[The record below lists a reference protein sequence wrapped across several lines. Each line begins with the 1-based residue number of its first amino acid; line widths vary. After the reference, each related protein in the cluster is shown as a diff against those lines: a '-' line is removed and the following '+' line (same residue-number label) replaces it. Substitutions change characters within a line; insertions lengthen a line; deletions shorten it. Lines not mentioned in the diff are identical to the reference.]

1 MKTGILKLAVVIA
14 LAVSGISFAGEK
26 EELTLKVQ
34 LGQERLARIEAQSI
48 ILQRDY
54 EATKAAYQ
62 TDNSALQKIVD
73 AEKKVADKDVKN
85 EKR

>member
-1 MKTGILKLAVVIA
+1 MKTAA
-14 LAVSGISFAGEK
+14 LALVLVVVLGLSGISFAGEK

-54 EATKAAYQ
+54 EATKAGFE
-62 TDNSALQKIVD
+62 TDNAALKNILD
-73 AEKKVADKDVKN
+73 AEKAKEKDAKVKK
-85 EKR
+85 

>member
-1 MKTGILKLAVVIA
+1 MKKLALTLVLV
-14 LAVSGISFAGEK
+14 AVLGLSGISFAGEK

-54 EATKAAYQ
+54 EASKTGLQIDSA
-62 TDNSALQKIVD
+62 ALQKITD
-73 AEKKVADKDVKN
+73 AEKIKDKK
-85 EKR
+85 

>member
-1 MKTGILKLAVVIA
+1 MKKLALTLVLV
-14 LAVSGISFAGEK
+14 AVLGLSGISFAGEK

-54 EATKAAYQ
+54 EATKAGYQ
-62 TDNSALQKIVD
+62 TDSAALQKITD
-73 AEKKVADKDVKN
+73 KEKAEAEKAK
-85 EKR
+85 EKKK